1 MATEAITGMGATFE
15 IGTAVETP
23 VYTPVAEVVSITPP
37 NRSRGTIDATHLG
50 SEGGYGEFING
61 LRDGGEVTITVNH
74 TEAGLAALEAAY
86 DSDVNLP
93 YRITYPNGA
102 TWEFTGPCTAL
113 EAGEIVADDKIT
125 DSATF
130 KVSGAP
136 TFTAAP

>member
-1 MATEAITGMGATFE
+1 MATEAITGMGATFA
-15 IGTAVETP
+15 ISDGAATP
-23 VYTPVAEVVSITPP
+23 VFTDVAEVVSISPP

-50 SEGGYGEFING
+50 SPGGYGEFING

-74 TEAGLAALEAAY
+74 TEAGLAALNAAY
-86 DSDVNLP
+86 ESDENGD

-102 TWEFTGPCTAL
+102 TWEFSGPCTGL
-113 EAGEIVADDKIT
+113 ESGEIVGDDKIT

-136 TFTAAP
+136 IFTPGA